1 MILVALFGLAF
12 VTNGVYLILVRLLMS
27 ALERESAEYWAR
39 IGSPKGFDANS
50 SSALLSHLFRGE
62 MTRNAAES
70 GFGSLLL
77 AVRLAFSLGLI
88 FTLSVMWII
97 VRYQGSA
104 GIAP

>member
-1 MILVALFGLAF
+1 MMLVALFGLAF

-27 ALERESAEYWAR
+27 TLERESTEYWAR

-50 SSALLSHLFRGE
+50 SSALLSHMFRSE

-77 AVRLAFSLGLI
+77 AVRLAFLLGLV
-88 FTLSVMWII
+88 FTLSAMWII
-97 VRYQGSA
+97 VRSHGGA